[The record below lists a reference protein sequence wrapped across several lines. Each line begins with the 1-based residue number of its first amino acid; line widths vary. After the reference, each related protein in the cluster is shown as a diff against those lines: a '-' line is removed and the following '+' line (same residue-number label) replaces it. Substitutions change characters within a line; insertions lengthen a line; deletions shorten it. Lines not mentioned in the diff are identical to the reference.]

1 MLASSNRAAATER
14 PPSGAK
20 IPGVLILGGAHG
32 TLALAR
38 SLGRR
43 GVPVWT
49 ASNDTPLP
57 GWSRHVRRRTE
68 WPGPDAPDA
77 VPFLRRLALGGGMA
91 GALLVAGGDAEV
103 RFTAQAIEALSATFR
118 VALAPWERLKWVC
131 EKPLLYRR
139 AAELGIDIPATYEFA
154 TPREA
159 AEAAI
164 RFPVILKPNMGG
176 GTGLLARAKVMRA
189 DDRQAFLEIFNR
201 AAGEI
206 GAENIVVQQL
216 VPGGGEGQFS
226 YGAVWR
232 QGRPLAEF
240 TARRTRQYPVDF
252 GYTST
257 FVETMD
263 EPAARVAARRLLAD
277 IGHHGLVE
285 IEFKRDPRDGTL
297 KMLDVNPRPW
307 SWFGL
312 AAAAGLDLGA
322 MLWDT
327 ENGRSPEPGAARNG
341 VAWAYTARDVA
352 AAATLAGR
360 GALSPAAYLGSL
372 ASIRTFAT
380 FAASDPLPGLIDLP
394 LTAWRVARR
403 RLAR

>member
-1 MLASSNRAAATER
+1 MPANPDSAAAIER
-14 PPSGAK
+14 PTTGAA
-20 IPGVLILGGAHG
+20 IPGVVILGGAHG

-38 SLGRR
+38 SLGGR
-43 GVPVWT
+43 GVTVWT
-49 ASNDTPLP
+49 VSNDTPLP
-57 GWSRHVRRRTE
+57 GWSRHVRRRSE

-77 VPFLRRLALGGGMA
+77 VPFLRRLALDGGMA

-103 RFTAQAIEALSATFR
+103 RFASQSIDALSATYR
-118 VALAPWERLKWVC
+118 VVLPPWERLQYVC
-131 EKPLLYRR
+131 EKPLLYRK
-139 AAELGIDIPATYEFA
+139 AAELGLDIPATYEFA
-154 TPREA
+154 TRQEA
-159 AEAAI
+159 AEAEI

-176 GTGLLARAKVMRA
+176 GEGILARAKVMRA
-189 DDRQAFLEIFNR
+189 DDRQTFMEIFSQ

-206 GAENIVVQQL
+206 GAGNVVVQQL

-226 YGAVWR
+226 YCALWR
-232 QGRPLAEF
+232 DGKPAAEF
-240 TARRTRQYPVDF
+240 TARRSRQYPVDF

-322 MLWDT
+322 MLWDM
-327 ENGRSPEPGAARNG
+327 ENGRAPAPGVARNG
-341 VAWAYTARDVA
+341 VAWAYTVRDVA

-372 ASIRTFAT
+372 ASVRTFAT